1 MMLVYSRWLFWAIT
15 LLAPLL
21 VANYYL
27 GKDYFHLLL
36 FLALPIAIWFSWSR
50 NEHTH
55 KAYQNFKTGYNE
67 SLVLWGVL
75 LFIISILP
83 GYFLQDTTGL
93 SRYAPAVE
101 VRLMYLL
108 PLFFVPVF
116 WLSGLNFRLNQL
128 WLIIAISALVVS
140 VITLS
145 DIYTGIEDRYS
156 RIHGH
161 PIPFGNLS
169 LLLGVWLLVGVF
181 FFSQNWLQWQR
192 ILLFC
197 LGVGGLFASAYSGTR
212 GGWIA
217 LPMIMLLLWKW
228 KILSVRYLLMLV
240 FFLVF
245 SVVIVLS
252 FENAVSLRVFSAV
265 NEFQQLR
272 ITGGTFDGGSIGARL
287 AMWKVAW
294 QAFLSSPLWGIG
306 IGEFYAFKMQLVESG
321 SLGGHLASFKHA
333 HNEYLSILSNQGVL
347 GFLFYFIWFI
357 WLWRV
362 FLYASKSKNQECRV
376 VGVLGGVMLV
386 AYLDF
391 SLSESMLNSYSGGVF
406 FMLIITLLLHLID
419 DSRNSDPHAQ

>member
-15 LLAPLL
+15 LLAPVL

-55 KAYQNFKTGYNE
+55 KVYQNFKTGYNE

-181 FFSQNWLQWQR
+181 FFSQTWNSWQKWSM
-192 ILLFC
+192 FF
-197 LGVGGLFASAYSGTR
+197 LGIGGLLASAYSGTR

-217 LPMIMLLLWKW
+217 IPMILLLMWKW
-228 KILSVRYLLMLV
+228 RLLVVRHLLLLV
-240 FFLVF
+240 FFVIIVVLLAF
-245 SVVIVLS
+245 SFDNTISKRLS
-252 FENAVSLRVFSAV
+252 SAV
-265 NEFQQLR
+265 FEVRELW
-272 ITGGTFDGGSIGARL
+272 ITGGSFDGGSIGSRL
-287 AMWKVAW
+287 AFWQVAW
-294 QAFLSSPLWGIG
+294 QAFLSSPIWGIG

-321 SLGGHLASFKHA
+321 ALGGHLASFKHA
-333 HNEYLSILSNQGVL
+333 HSEYFSILSNQGALGVL
-347 GFLFYFIWFI
+347 IFGLWFI
-357 WLWRV
+357 WLWKV
-362 FLYASKSKNQECRV
+362 FSRASQSINREQRI
-376 VGVLGGVMLV
+376 VGILGGLMLV

-391 SLSESMLNSYSGGVF
+391 CLSESMLTSQVGGVF
-406 FMLIITLLLHLID
+406 FMSFLTFMLLVLD
-419 DSRNSDPHAQ
+419 RTSEK

>member
-1 MMLVYSRWLFWAIT
+1 MMLVYSRWLFWAIM
-15 LLAPLL
+15 LLAPSL

-55 KAYQNFKTGYNE
+55 KVYQNFKMSYNE
-67 SLVLWGVL
+67 SLVRWGVL
-75 LFIISILP
+75 LFIVSILP
-83 GYFLQDTTGL
+83 SYFLQDTTGL

-108 PLFFVPVF
+108 PLFFVPVI
-116 WLSGLNFRLNQL
+116 WLSTVQFSLKHL
-128 WLIIAISALVVS
+128 WLIIS
-140 VITLS
+140 VATLIVIIVTAY
-145 DIYTGIEDRYS
+145 DIHTGADRYQ
-156 RIHGH
+156 RLHGH

-181 FFSQNWLQWQR
+181 FFSQNWLHWQR
-192 ILLFC
+192 ILFFC
-197 LGVGGLFASAYSGTR
+197 LGVGGLFVSTYSGTR

-228 KILSVRYLLMLV
+228 KILSVRYLLMLALFVV
-240 FFLVF
+240 FG
-245 SVVIVLS
+245 VVAVLS
-252 FENAVSLRVFSAV
+252 FENAVSLRLLSAV
-265 NEFQQLR
+265 NEFQQLW
-272 ITGGTFDGGSIGARL
+272 ITGGTFDGGSIGSRL

-294 QAFLSSPLWGIG
+294 QAFLSSPWWGIG
-306 IGEFYAFKMQLVESG
+306 IGEFYSFKMQLVESG
-321 SLGGHLASFKHA
+321 SLGVHLASFKHA
-333 HNEYLSILSNQGVL
+333 HSEYFSILSNQGVL
-347 GFLFYFIWFI
+347 GVLVLGLWFM
-357 WLWRV
+357 WLWRI
-362 FLYASKSKNQECRV
+362 FLRASQSINSEHRV

-391 SLSESMLNSYSGGVF
+391 CLSESMLTSQVGGVF

-419 DSRNSDPHAQ
+419 DSPNSDPHAQ